1 MDIGTF
7 VPVIVEATKFV
18 FGEVS
23 KWLDQVRKQTQD
35 SLPESSQVIVH
46 EGVPTLTQQEFDK
59 LAANPASLMSV
70 IDVQMARTNAYEIEG
85 LVQQIQIHRRNLV
98 DFEATESEF
107 GSLTPTHIKR
117 GIEREASATLEK
129 SIKLRSLLEEIYGKK
144 IGNF

>member
-23 KWLDQVRKQTQD
+23 KWLAQVRKQTQD
-35 SLPESSQVIVH
+35 SLPESSQVVVH
-46 EGVPTLTQQEFDK
+46 EGLPILTQQEFAQ
-59 LAANPASLMSV
+59 LAADPASLMSA
-70 IDVQMARTNAYEIEG
+70 IDVQMAQTSVYEIES

-98 DFEATESEF
+98 DFESAESEF
-107 GSLTPTHIKR
+107 GSLTPPHIKR

-129 SIKLRSLLEEIYGKK
+129 SIRLKSLLEEIYRKK
-144 IGNF
+144 LGSF

>member
-46 EGVPTLTQQEFDK
+46 EGVPTLTQCDR
-59 LAANPASLMSV
+59 PS
-70 IDVQMARTNAYEIEG
+70 
-85 LVQQIQIHRRNLV
+85 RRL
-98 DFEATESEF
+98 
-107 GSLTPTHIKR
+107 G
-117 GIEREASATLEK
+117 
-129 SIKLRSLLEEIYGKK
+129 
-144 IGNF
+144 